1 MKFVIFAQHMPDPC
15 GAFFH
20 DIALAKELSRRGHT
34 VNFVTTQRAQ
44 MPIRGV
50 YRGLNWVYYTNAE
63 NELRGAS
70 VWMSPHFPFLKL
82 VRRLNERF
90 QKPLVVTMHF
100 GENTESVLNYSRTGE
115 WAEFLWVVSKHI
127 CEYVKTSIPLS
138 PSFKTIEDVRPIML
152 EDEIKFNDRGNL
164 PTGDCITLINANI
177 MKGLPL
183 FLELASRFP
192 DKKFLGVRP
201 YYNVVKV
208 PEKLTNIEWINIQD
222 DIRTI
227 LRRTR
232 ILLVP
237 SKYESWGRVAFEA
250 MYNGIPVLYSK
261 PMDDSNPEKRSSGTT
276 EGMEE
281 WIADSQFKCDYFNI
295 DEWIDVIHGLD
306 DPTTYKIYSDKAFER
321 TYTMDVF
328 NDAAPLERKLVDYGV
343 QFAPKVQTTPQTAAS
358 ALSSGIP
365 TLRMPPPS
373 GAAAAGSG
381 RPFRGG
387 RFVVRR

>member
-1 MKFVIFAQHMPDPC
+1 
-15 GAFFH
+15 
-20 DIALAKELSRRGHT
+20 
-34 VNFVTTQRAQ
+34 
-44 MPIRGV
+44 
-50 YRGLNWVYYTNAE
+50 
-63 NELRGAS
+63 
-70 VWMSPHFPFLKL
+70 MSPHYPFLSL

-100 GENTESVLNYSRTGE
+100 GENTESVLNYNRTGE

-138 PSFKTIEDVRPIML
+138 PFFRTIEDVRPIML
-152 EDEIKFNDRGNL
+152 EDEIKFNERGNL
-164 PTGDCITLINANI
+164 PSGDCITLINANV

-201 YYNVVKV
+201 YYNIVKV

-295 DEWIDVIHGLD
+295 DEWINVIHGLD
-306 DPTTYKIYSDKAFER
+306 DPTTYKIYSEKAYER

-328 NDAAPLERKLVDYGV
+328 NDVVPIENKLVEYGV

-358 ALSSGIP
+358 VLSSGIP